1 MKSIMYFFGFVFL
14 IVSCSSGGFS
24 PSSEEKSTS
33 VSTMDQIAESQTA
46 YEEQDKSKADD
57 EAGVTEPGVPTPASD
72 VIAVK
77 TPDKI
82 IKTGSMTLM
91 VEEYDTAIVNI
102 KSIIKNSN
110 AYISN
115 EAEYKSAYS
124 ITNTII
130 VRITSDNFD
139 KLVESLDKAGY
150 NVTAKTIGMEDVTAE
165 FVDIQARLKT
175 KKETEER
182 YREILKQANT
192 IRDILEVENY
202 IKAVREEIESA
213 EGRLKYLSDQ
223 VSYSTLTLT
232 VQQESDNPYEPGF
245 GSKSG
250 DALSGGW
257 EILKGIFIIFLY
269 LWPVWLIGGI
279 TLLIIFRKKL
289 KRKK

>member
-14 IVSCSSGGFS
+14 IASCSSGGFDM
-24 PSSEEKSTS
+24 SEEKSAS
-33 VSTMDQIAESQTA
+33 VSDMQMAESQTA
-46 YEEQDKSKADD
+46 YEEQDKSKASD
-57 EAGVTEPGVPTPASD
+57 ESGVTDPGVPTPVSD

-115 EAEYKSAYS
+115 EAEYKSAYC

-130 VRITSDNFD
+130 VRITSDKFD
-139 KLVESLDKAGY
+139 ILVESLDKAGY

-250 DALSGGW
+250 NALSGGW

-269 LWPVWLIGGI
+269 MWPLWLIGGI

-289 KRKK
+289 KRRK